1 MVTGKLPE
9 LVRLY
14 AEEGIAI
21 QREVLGG
28 FLRAAGVPD
37 ERIPAGAGERST
49 LFRTWMAGRPALV
62 VLDDACGAE
71 QVQPLLPGSA
81 ECAVIVTSRY
91 GLHGVAGAR
100 VLALDVPDEAECLEL
115 LASRTVG
122 RLAYVARAGT
132 PDIVPVN
139 YRYVDGRVVIRSAPG
154 PKLQAAERRER
165 VALEVDE
172 LDEETRS
179 GWSVVVHGRATVLR
193 PEHEPPEGAVPW
205 APGPRR
211 HVLQVVPERVTGRRL
226 DPSC

>member
-1 MVTGKLPE
+1 MRTKLE
-9 LVRLY
+9 LATLD
-14 AEEGIAI
+14 
-21 QREVLGG
+21 
-28 FLRAAGVPD
+28 AGVRRP
-37 ERIPAGAGERST
+37 RQLWYAARHLTSGALANAGQSLETIRRSVGD
-49 LFRTWMAGRPALV
+49 R
-62 VLDDACGAE
+62 
-71 QVQPLLPGSA
+71 SA
-81 ECAVIVTSRY
+81 VFSAIDQLS
-91 GLHGVAGAR
+91 
-100 VLALDVPDEAECLEL
+100 EAECLDL